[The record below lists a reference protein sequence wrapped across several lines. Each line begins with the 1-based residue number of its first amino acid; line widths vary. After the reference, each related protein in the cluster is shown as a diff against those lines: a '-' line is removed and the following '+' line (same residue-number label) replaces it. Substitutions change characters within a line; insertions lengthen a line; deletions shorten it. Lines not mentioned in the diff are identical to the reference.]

1 MLSVTI
7 VNLILCVVILILGIW
22 GYSAKKNAIPLF
34 IGIAFG
40 LFGLTHLLALLGLE
54 AGLSV
59 FFIVVRLVAYLL
71 VIIALFKLIVGK

>member
-22 GYSAKKNAIPLF
+22 GYSAKKNATPLF

-40 LFGLTHLLALLGLE
+40 LFGLTHILSLFGLAADLNI
-54 AGLSV
+54 

-71 VIIALFKLIVGK
+71 VIVALFKLIVGK